1 MIVQVRFASTV
12 AKMAEGTT
20 AATIEDLLTCSLCL
34 ELFKEPKT
42 LTCLHSY
49 CKACLNEMTTST
61 GEHDSLV
68 CPLCRDETA
77 ISESGIDGLP
87 TNFFIKNLLDVAE
100 LKSKN
105 ESLMCSNCEDGL
117 KAVARCVECDQFFCQ
132 KCIKAHNRLRAYS
145 EHKVVD
151 LTALLSPTTAKQF
164 HPVAKCPSHNFVCN
178 FYCRTCNV
186 LICHDCTVVDH
197 PPASHSVANL
207 RDVAKQCREKSN
219 EAVAKAEKHIAR
231 VKQVQDSCRE
241 KKEKLKTCV
250 DTITAKLN
258 EKKDHL
264 IQQFIQTIEGL

>member
-12 AKMAEGTT
+12 AKMAEGKT

-61 GEHDSLV
+61 DKHDSLM
-68 CPLCRDETA
+68 CPLCRDETS

-100 LKSKN
+100 LRSKN

-117 KAVARCVECDQFFCQ
+117 KAVARCGECDEFFCE
-132 KCIKAHNRLRAYS
+132 KCVDAHNRLKPYL

-151 LTALLSPTTAKQF
+151 LKMLLSPTTAKQF
-164 HPVAKCPSHNFVCN
+164 HPVMKCPNHDLVSNF
-178 FYCRTCNV
+178 FCRTCNV
-186 LICHDCTVVDH
+186 LICRDCTVVDH

-207 RDVAKQCREKSN
+207 RDIANQCREKSN
-219 EAVAKAEKHIAR
+219 EAVTKAEKHIAR
-231 VKQVQDSCRE
+231 VKQVQHTCRE